1 MTDDLNRI
9 TELWTNGVCCS
20 QVMAVMALESQ
31 GKANPDLVRAMK
43 ALCGGFAGS
52 GDICGTL
59 TGAGCALSMFA
70 AKGTEDETGDP
81 QLDLMLTDLVD
92 WFKSEYETLYGGIRC
107 ETILEGDSANT
118 QIRCPVILTD
128 TWEKVKEILREYG
141 YARQGTDT

>member
-9 TELWTNGVCCS
+9 TELWTNGICCS

-59 TGAGCALSMFA
+59 TGAGCVLSMCA
-70 AKGTEDETGDP
+70 ARGSEAETDHP

-107 ETILEGDSANT
+107 ETILQGYSANA
-118 QIRCPVILTD
+118 QIRCPGIMAA

-141 YARQGTDT
+141 FAVQGTDT